1 MMHNGIKILEIWIW
15 IYYQG
20 LFWSKYE
27 IYPINQIIWN
37 VLWKHLWINN
47 ATPQKVFNSLCD
59 AKGHCAQYM
68 RPLSKYGLGSKTSIS
83 LLSLTTKA
91 AKWILQKNSLCLS
104 SGDELFNLVKFT
116 ITV

>member
-1 MMHNGIKILEIWIW
+1 MRPVRTCE
-15 IYYQG
+15 
-20 LFWSKYE
+20 
-27 IYPINQIIWN
+27 
-37 VLWKHLWINN
+37 INN
-47 ATPQKVFNSLCD
+47 ATPKKVFNSLCD

-104 SGDELFNLVKFT
+104 SGDELFNLVEFP
-116 ITV
+116 ITWPI